1 MPVSPGMI
9 CPQDKLIRLPVSH
22 PLKSARIIR
31 SAGLFDL
38 WIDFGPWPRV
48 NALLSVASRS
58 RYSIGFRTPGQ
69 ARHFAYDSVA
79 DHRSDRH
86 EIDNLR
92 ALAAEAGVDSTG
104 IPAIAPSW
112 SDSDH
117 DRTIAVHMIPGGYL
131 SHYKEWSPDRWVRL
145 LDGLAA
151 AGRRIILTGAPPD
164 RLKTQKLRLLCEH
177 QESIEDR
184 AGEVTLKKLPELL
197 ARSSLVISV
206 NTGIMHMA
214 AAVGCPLIALH
225 GPTSPERWG
234 PVSDKAVNFVATT
247 QSAGCLNLGFEYDR
261 DDRHS
266 MDTINPDDVLTAA
279 LEILGKQNG

>member
-1 MPVSPGMI
+1 MADRGNFFLRNVDFWIGIPLVRLAGFFKCRRRRRPDRSEIHSIGVLATAAIGDTILLSAVLRDIKDAHPGAFMTFFAGGSNAGITGMI
-9 CPQDKLIRLPVSH
+9 CPQDKLIRLPVSN

-31 SAGLFDL
+31 SAGVFDL

-117 DRTIAVHMIPGGYL
+117 DKTIAVHMIPGGYL

-145 LDGLAA
+145 LDGLTAGGNRGRPHRG
-151 AGRRIILTGAPPD
+151 AGRSSENSKASASSANIRNPSMTG
-164 RLKTQKLRLLCEH
+164 RE
-177 QESIEDR
+177 
-184 AGEVTLKKLPELL
+184 
-197 ARSSLVISV
+197 RS
-206 NTGIMHMA
+206 
-214 AAVGCPLIALH
+214 P
-225 GPTSPERWG
+225 
-234 PVSDKAVNFVATT
+234 
-247 QSAGCLNLGFEYDR
+247 
-261 DDRHS
+261 
-266 MDTINPDDVLTAA
+266 
-279 LEILGKQNG
+279 